1 MESIHSIF
9 AATINEKRESE
20 QLLTIIQE
28 MSFELARKK
37 VQRLKDQ
44 EHIQMRLGELF
55 ELFTKILE
63 TENLKD
69 TKTVG
74 AVIDGLVKAASFDKE
89 EFLYK
94 SIYEKEQLEKTISE
108 QKKAIRANIAGTFN
122 ILEMHI
128 EKMEKSLSL
137 EALKALSDAKLK
149 GVEMLGILK
158 ETTSEA
164 LLTTLEKSTDI
175 EDTIFEITKNL
186 TYNAINEG
194 DLIKNRF
201 IDIANT
207 VMEATIEIADEN
219 QSFAKEMINGA
230 VHGTKEGMAKAIDKF
245 KNDLKFAPEELDKVL
260 EKDLNIIKKELFKI
274 EESFVHMLE
283 NAKELSNGVSSKI
296 ISNIIDNELNNSFAK
311 IARVATEAREL
322 IGDKLDE
329 LKNSASGMENGFMDK
344 AEKKFASLKKD
355 MNSLEEKAGKKF
367 ESMKNYEFENEKAQ
381 KAAIEAKRL
390 GNHAW
395 EIAKS
400 ALKSA
405 KESIKKD
412 K

>member
-1 MESIHSIF
+1 MESTHSIF
-9 AATINEKRESE
+9 AATVNKERESE
-20 QLLTIIQE
+20 QLLTIIRE

-37 VQRLKDQ
+37 VQRLKDE

-63 TENLKD
+63 TENLKN

-89 EFLYK
+89 EFLHK
-94 SIYEKEQLEKTISE
+94 SIYEKEQLEKSISE
-108 QKKAIRANIAGTFN
+108 QKKAIRNNIVGTFN

-128 EKMEKSLSL
+128 EKMEESLASD
-137 EALKALSDAKLK
+137 ALQALRDAKLK
-149 GVEMLGILK
+149 GVEMLGILR

-175 EDTIFEITKNL
+175 EDTVFEITKNL

-207 VMEATIEIADEN
+207 VIEATIEIADEN

-260 EKDLNIIKKELFKI
+260 EKDLDIIKKELLRI
-274 EESFVHMLE
+274 EESFVDMLE
-283 NAKELSNGVSSKI
+283 NAKELSNGVSSQV
-296 ISNIIDNELNNSFAK
+296 ISNIIENELNNSFAK

-329 LKNSASGMENGFMDK
+329 LKNSASGMENGFMEK
-344 AEKKFASLKKD
+344 AKKKFTSLKKD

-367 ESMKNYEFENEKAQ
+367 ESMRNFEFENEKAK
-381 KAAIEAKRL
+381 KAASEAKRL

-395 EIAKS
+395 EVAKG
-400 ALKSA
+400 ALKNA